1 MQRTFPTRMKIFS
14 LDESETR
21 VQVCL
26 ILVLV
31 SSVVLHMSHIVV
43 HMSQQRL
50 DLVYK
55 CIHNVMIKYHLD
67 F

>member
-14 LDESETR
+14 LSESETR

-31 SSVVLHMSHIVV
+31 SSVVVHMPHIVV

-50 DLVYK
+50 DLV
-55 CIHNVMIKYHLD
+55 
-67 F
+67 